1 MIAYKSGNRI
11 PPISKKKSDDILIS
25 ISITAQYYLNA
36 GESGRDHFCFILN
49 SSIANINLAGLTEL
63 NTIYACILSK
73 GHGKNRTS
81 DRSYPTISMC
91 PLVAKGLDLYVC
103 ELCLDGW
110 NCHQAPTQ
118 FQGSGMTHELAALLL
133 TETLQHSLNVSK
145 LPVFALFLDTK
156 SAFDRVLKN
165 ILIRNMYLAG
175 TTDQRLLYFD
185 ERLGNRHTFCEF
197 NKHLM
202 GPIKDTRGLEQ
213 GGVSSSDEYKLYN
226 NEQAS
231 LAQAR
236 S

>member
-1 MIAYKSGNRI
+1 
-11 PPISKKKSDDILIS
+11 
-25 ISITAQYYLNA
+25 
-36 GESGRDHFCFILN
+36 
-49 SSIANINLAGLTEL
+49 
-63 NTIYACILSK
+63 
-73 GHGKNRTS
+73 
-81 DRSYPTISMC
+81 
-91 PLVAKGLDLYVC
+91 
-103 ELCLDGW
+103 
-110 NCHQAPTQ
+110 
-118 FQGSGMTHELAALLL
+118 MTHELAALLL

-231 LAQAR
+231 LAQASKLGVAVR